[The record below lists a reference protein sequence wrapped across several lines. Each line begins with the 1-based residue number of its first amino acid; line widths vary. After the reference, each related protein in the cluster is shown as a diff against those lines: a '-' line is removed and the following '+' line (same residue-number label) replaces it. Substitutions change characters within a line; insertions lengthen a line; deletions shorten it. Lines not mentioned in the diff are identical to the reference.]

1 MYPILRPSRSKQAN
15 LHGDSIGQGNLMSIS
30 TAQFAHPF
38 TFDQLLQ
45 IVVVFTFRDAEE
57 D

>member
-1 MYPILRPSRSKQAN
+1 
-15 LHGDSIGQGNLMSIS
+15 MSIS